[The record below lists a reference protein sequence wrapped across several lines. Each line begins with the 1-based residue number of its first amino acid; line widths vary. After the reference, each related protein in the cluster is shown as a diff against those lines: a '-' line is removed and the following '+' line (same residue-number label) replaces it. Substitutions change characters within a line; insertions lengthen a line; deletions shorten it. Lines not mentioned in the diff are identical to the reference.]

1 MIDKPISSNTPKLLL
16 TSREAAELLSISERT
31 LWTLTK
37 AGSIAVVKIGGSKR
51 YAISDLERFI
61 ANQTRHETN
70 LATNNSP
77 QILPPKHSN

>member
-1 MIDKPISSNTPKLLL
+1 MINKPFPPNHPKMLL

-61 ANQTRHETN
+61 ANQTHHETD
-70 LATNNSP
+70 LATNNSA
-77 QILPPKHSN
+77 QSRPKKHPN